1 MGLARA
7 LLWSAPE
14 PLTKDVLLGFACPRS
29 TLTSGSLLGVTVWDL
44 FYVGLTIVVFAF
56 LLLILKG
63 IETFER

>member
-1 MGLARA
+1 VL
-7 LLWSAPE
+7 SAC
-14 PLTKDVLLGFACPRS
+14 ACRRNS
-29 TLTSGSLLGVTVWDL
+29 LTSGSSLGVTVWDV